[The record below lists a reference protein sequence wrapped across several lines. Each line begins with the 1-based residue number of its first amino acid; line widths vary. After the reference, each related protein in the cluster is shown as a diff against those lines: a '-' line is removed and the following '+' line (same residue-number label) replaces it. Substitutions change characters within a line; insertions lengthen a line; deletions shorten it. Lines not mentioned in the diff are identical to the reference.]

1 MGLSIAAHGNTFGLY
16 VVTSGQLILDHVR
29 ASSLLLYHIIYD
41 IRLPS
46 RHCEERGSP
55 FIFIISTVVVIR
67 ETVNERATWRLDRLK
82 SPIFP

>member
-1 MGLSIAAHGNTFGLY
+1 M
-16 VVTSGQLILDHVR
+16 TSGQLILDHVR
-29 ASSLLLYHIIYD
+29 ASSLLLYHVIYD

-46 RHCEERGSP
+46 LHCEERGSP

-67 ETVNERATWRLDRLK
+67 ETVNERATWRLDCLK